1 MAILRTALY
10 CRLSKDDDM
19 AQGDSES
26 IKTQK
31 AMLTQYAKE
40 HGFMVVEVY
49 VDDGWSGLNFD
60 RPDFNRM
67 LDDIEA
73 GKIDVVITKDLSRL
87 GRDHLKV
94 GHFTEIYFPMKNV
107 RYIAVN
113 DCVDT
118 ANRNNDIAALKNVM
132 NEFYSRDNSRKI
144 RSSIRARAKAGLY
157 RCSYAPFGYRKAP
170 DNHNRLIIDEE
181 TAPIVKR
188 IFELAGA
195 GMGAHKITKQFRDE
209 KISCPSWW
217 QHTRGEKDYSE
228 RFENPENRYEWSHNI
243 IRNIIGN
250 PVYLGHSVMC
260 KTETI
265 FKVGKYKKLPEEE
278 WIRTDNTH
286 EPLVTQEIFD
296 GANQK
301 ILSRKRD
308 TSNNFVSPFS
318 GLVKC
323 AACGKALALRYWG
336 RDRHRIYVCTTYAHN
351 TKSCTDHRIY
361 YEDLYN
367 AVLADI
373 QYHARIAYEDRE
385 KAVALAVR
393 MNEKADG
400 SRGKSNETKLKQA
413 RKRYDEVTRL
423 FDRLYEDSLSGRI
436 SNDNFS
442 RLIDKYQTEQEQLL
456 GQIQAIENALQ
467 EVRDNQQN
475 AVKWADLMA
484 QYVGIQEL
492 TAENLNLLIERIEVF
507 DRTETDGETEQAI
520 RICYRFGGYIG
531 ERRFKA
537 KVLRHSCGKKGCPLE
552 RKENEGEK
560 VSFVS

>member
-1 MAILRTALY
+1 MGILRTALY
-10 CRLSKDDDM
+10 CRLSKDDM

-31 AMLTQYAKE
+31 AMLTQYARE
-40 HGFMVVEVY
+40 HGFLVVETY

-118 ANRNNDIAALKNVM
+118 ANKNNDIAALKNVM

-157 RCSYAPFGYRKAP
+157 RCSYAPFGYRKSS
-170 DNHNRLIIDEE
+170 DNHNKLVVDGE
-181 TAPIVKR
+181 TAWIVKR
-188 IFELAGA
+188 IFELANA
-195 GMGAHKITKQFRDE
+195 GMGAHKIASIFREE
-209 KISCPSWW
+209 KVPCPSWW
-217 QHTRGEKDYSE
+217 QHTRGEKHYPE
-228 RFENPENRYEWSHNI
+228 RFKNPQNQYEWSHTI
-243 IRNIIGN
+243 IRNMIGN

-260 KTETI
+260 KTEAI
-265 FKVGKYKKLPEEE
+265 FKLGKYKKLPEEE

-286 EPLVTQEIFD
+286 EPLVSQEIFD
-296 GANQK
+296 GANAK

-308 TSNNFVSPFS
+308 TTNNFVSVFS

-323 AACGKALALRYWG
+323 GACGKALALRYWG

-351 TKSCTDHRIY
+351 TKACTDHRIY

-373 QYHARIAYEDRE
+373 QYHARIAFEDRE
-385 KAVALAVR
+385 KAVALAVK
-393 MNEKADG
+393 MNARADG
-400 SRGKSNETKLKQA
+400 SRGRSNETKLKQA

-436 SNDNFS
+436 SNENFT
-442 RLIDKYQTEQEQLL
+442 RLIDKYQTEQEKLL
-456 GQIQAIENALQ
+456 GQIATLEDALQ
-467 EVRDNQQN
+467 EVKDSQSN
-475 AVKWADLMA
+475 AVQWAELMA
-484 QYVGIQEL
+484 GYVGITEL
-492 TAENLNLLIERIEVF
+492 TAENLNLLVERIEVS
-507 DRTETDGETEQAI
+507 DRTETGDGMQQTVK
-520 RICYRFGGYIG
+520 ICYRFGGYIG
-531 ERRFKA
+531 EQTVKTKMVRKPCKKRDCPRKTAVA
-537 KVLRHSCGKKGCPLE
+537 K
-552 RKENEGEK
+552 
-560 VSFVS
+560 